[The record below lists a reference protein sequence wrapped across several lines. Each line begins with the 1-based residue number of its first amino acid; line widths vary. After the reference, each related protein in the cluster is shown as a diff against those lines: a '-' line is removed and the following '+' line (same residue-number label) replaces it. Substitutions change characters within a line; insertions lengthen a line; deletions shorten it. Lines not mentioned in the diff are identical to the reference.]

1 MPNCKYEWEHF
12 ASTGYTWPS
21 ARHCG
26 GTVWAPIPSIDWDR
40 YCAGRIVPYPRDAA
54 WCVSPTHQPV
64 ICQHSSVE
72 MSLCLCANYGQRARL
87 ANLLAHPHL
96 DWDDIHPGA
105 RADAHLYLRDREGLL
120 SVLERSAL
128 ARAYVMNL
136 RPHHFDPE
144 LMEWAHAKCEVL
156 LARDAAWAAMDEVDA
171 SSDECELDDELQL
184 EGSP

>member
-1 MPNCKYEWEHF
+1 MLSCKYEWEHF

-26 GTVWAPIPSIDWDR
+26 GTVWARISSNDWDR

-54 WCVSPTHQPV
+54 WCVSPTHQPI

-72 MSLCLCANYGQRARL
+72 MSLCLCANCGAIGFIEEID
-87 ANLLAHPHL
+87 AIA
-96 DWDDIHPGA
+96 GA
-105 RADAHLYLRDREGLL
+105 RADAHLYLRDQEGLL

-156 LARDAAWAAMDEVDA
+156 LARDAAQAAADEVDA
-171 SSDECELDDELQL
+171 MREMPEVYEELLQ
-184 EGSP
+184 EGQP

>member
-1 MPNCKYEWEHF
+1 MPSCRYEWEHF

-26 GTVWAPIPSIDWDR
+26 GTVWAPILSRDWDR

-72 MSLCLCANYGQRARL
+72 MSLCLCANYGQRARI
-87 ANLLAHPHL
+87 ANLLVHPHL
-96 DWDDIHPGA
+96 GWDDIHPGA
-105 RADAHLYLRDREGLL
+105 RADAYLYLRDREGLL

-128 ARAYVMNL
+128 ARTYVMNL
-136 RPHHFDPE
+136 RPNHFDPE
-144 LMEWAHAKCEVL
+144 LMEWAQATCEVL
-156 LARDAAWAAMDEVDA
+156 LVRDAAQAAMDEVDA
-171 SSDECELDDELQL
+171 SREADKLGEERQQGGLL
-184 EGSP
+184 